1 MPALN
6 LNGCCC
12 DMANQIATFTASLED
27 GAPTK
32 RKQPKQHGTSQSH
45 ASLKGHTSHAMH
57 RSSRRQSRRQS
68 SGPTGDVLRMWSPSG
83 LPKPTGHD
91 CIARSQLPR
100 ERERGLSYR
109 SQLHLSHGRID
120 VYGNPLS
127 RVSSDL
133 KETQTS
139 TAGRMRSTQCVA
151 PRGGGQAPPQRDAG
165 HVHVPSVH

>member
-83 LPKPTGHD
+83 LPKPTGND

-100 ERERGLSYR
+100 EREREVSATGLSYISVTDESMCMEILCR
-109 SQLHLSHGRID
+109 GS
-120 VYGNPLS
+120 P
-127 RVSSDL
+127 
-133 KETQTS
+133 QTS
-139 TAGRMRSTQCVA
+139 RRPKHQLPAA
-151 PRGGGQAPPQRDAG
+151 
-165 HVHVPSVH
+165 